1 MNQSA
6 PVVRMEHVRFA
17 YGQNPVL
24 EDVSLDIHRSDFIAL
39 IGPNG
44 GGKTTLLRIV
54 LGLLR
59 PDSGRVEVFGD
70 SPANVRHRVG
80 YVPQLARFD
89 ADFPA
94 TVREVVLTGRI
105 GHARLGRRYSKADR
119 DAAENA
125 LAEVELL
132 ELAKR
137 PVGRLSGGE
146 RQRTL
151 VARALATG
159 PDLLLLDEPTA
170 SVDSRIERSFYDL
183 LARLNQRIP
192 IVLVSH
198 DLGFISAYVNRVA
211 CLNRRLVVNAVSD
224 LQAQD
229 LHELYDAPVRMW
241 SHDCKL

>member
-1 MNQSA
+1 MRN
-6 PVVRMEHVRFA
+6 VRFA
-17 YGQNPVL
+17 YGENPVL
-24 EDVSLDIHRSDFIAL
+24 EDVSLEIHSSDFVAL

-70 SPANVRHRVG
+70 SPANVRQRIG

-105 GHARLGRRYSKADR
+105 GHARLGRRYSEADR
-119 DAAENA
+119 DAAEKA

-137 PVGRLSGGE
+137 PVGKLSGGE

-170 SVDSRIERSFYDL
+170 SIDSRIERSFYEL

-224 LQAQD
+224 LHAHD

-241 SHDCKL
+241 SHDCNL